1 MFQGSD
7 YLKMH
12 TEYVLN
18 SIKQAQEIQSASM
31 KLDGANSELRRMKI
45 DILKNGTRKDK
56 INLLIQERLFDLE
69 NEERIYVENIEK
81 QIKSL
86 KLQSD
91 LMKGIG

>member
-1 MFQGSD
+1 MSQGSD

-31 KLDGANSELRRMKI
+31 KLDEANSELRRMKI

-69 NEERIYVENIEK
+69 NEERIYVESIEK
-81 QIKSL
+81 QIESL
-86 KLQSD
+86 KR
-91 LMKGIG
+91 KE

>member
-1 MFQGSD
+1 
-7 YLKMH
+7 MH

-31 KLDGANSELRRMKI
+31 KLDEASSELRRMKI

-56 INLLIQERLFDLE
+56 INLLIKERLIDLE

>member
-31 KLDGANSELRRMKI
+31 KLDEANSELRRMKI

-56 INLLIQERLFDLE
+56 INLLIQER
-69 NEERIYVENIEK
+69 IYVESIEK
-81 QIKSL
+81 QIESL
-86 KLQSD
+86 KR
-91 LMKGIG
+91 KE

>member
-12 TEYVLN
+12 IEYVLN

-31 KLDGANSELRRMKI
+31 KLDEANSELRRMKI

-69 NEERIYVENIEK
+69 NEERIYVESIEK
-81 QIKSL
+81 QIESL
-86 KLQSD
+86 KR
-91 LMKGIG
+91 KE

>member
-7 YLKMH
+7 YLKMY

-31 KLDGANSELRRMKI
+31 KLDEANSELRRMKI

-69 NEERIYVENIEK
+69 NEERIYVESIEK
-81 QIKSL
+81 QIESL
-86 KLQSD
+86 KR
-91 LMKGIG
+91 KE